1 MLATT
6 LPLLIFSSTEFLLI
20 SNGVIA
26 QFTTDGDGGWD
37 YVPIGP
43 LGVNFAS
50 TIAGL
55 DGSAWALDDKGQ
67 AWIIDETQ
75 VSLFN
80 GSNNPPF
87 KQLCVVDSQTIYG
100 LDNNGNVYLW
110 SSFANSFIN
119 LASTITNL
127 PTFSQIQVDEQGILY
142 GITTQNTSYQVV
154 DISAA
159 LSLTNPNAPAFGVTT
174 ATDSSGVTH
183 AIWNENGQ
191 IYYGYQQVGGN
202 GQYIGVTPLNG
213 GIGTANQGSST
224 NLTLTSTDS
233 GAIAASWI
241 SGSNENAEVYTA
253 QLSASPYGGYQW
265 SAPLNITNDDAADS
279 NLEVVALNNNRLLV
293 TTQKKGKSN
302 HRIVDLNQLALTP
315 QTPTKSTFQPKGQGF
330 TYQIS
335 AEDLASSSGIITLP
349 SNFSLEL
356 GLGTGNLSQLSE
368 SVEKALNGWS
378 LNIQLAAGGTTNKP
392 SADSPFAYN
401 SLRFSLTVGKEAGGI
416 GPAVLAN
423 SLAAGLFKG
432 YVSLDLSFFAQGSGS
447 WDEVGSYPS
456 SAKAKAGGE
465 VELEVNAINLVLN
478 SLFPG
483 SGAFLNELSEAGIL
497 NIQGGPVVGVELTYT
512 TDVEFDNP
520 ETNLGGVEASDYF
533 FELFDKSNGPNGG
546 PPDESSSKSDLR
558 WELDLNK
565 FFSFLGDTFTSTS
578 GDSFFN
584 LDLDTGL
591 YLKVNFADGFI
602 NFSIKGVQTEEFN
615 KGSNSGLKLEQAVF
629 TSKAKAT
636 FNFFIFSVSYGAYE
650 RIVEA
655 SASGLSTGEVLSQN
669 KRNLPA
675 TVSYE
680 PNSTT
685 FLLRANSSGLLG
697 ENNTNL
703 VDSADIAYIIA
714 PNGTTVYGTF
724 AGAVN
729 DDSANFSYLYFVE
742 GILNG
747 DSISWNADSLE
758 VIPQTAG
765 ANQSPSIALD
775 GNGNVVIS
783 WQYESITNP
792 TVQQIATTPPGQVY
806 VVYGQGGN
814 NSVDLANFSEN
825 PANANSSGF
834 YWTLDNEY
842 FASFGQ
848 AVTALGDVNGGG
860 KADFAIASP
869 DLNDEQGGVYVIF
882 AEEYE
887 QVNNLSDL
895 GNNGLFLTG
904 QALSELGY
912 SISNAGDVNGD
923 GIPDLIVGAPGLN
936 NNQGGAYLLYGGQ
949 LFTTP
954 QSQNNID
961 ALLQGNPSYGKQITN
976 PNGQAGDRFGTSV
989 TGGQDFNGD
998 NQADYAISAPSANQ
1012 ESGEITLIL
1021 SQFIADN
1028 VFLFSVDN
1036 QGNLVLTNQT
1046 TNLELWN
1053 SNTAHLVPDPE
1064 YATGYIA
1071 KMEENGNFTLSETAG
1086 NAEIEY
1092 WSTGTG
1098 GNPGAYLALGTDGGL
1113 YIRNQQGTN
1122 IYTFHSGSNL
1132 NNPIFNRLTAGNNI
1146 SSNDPNSSLT
1156 SPNTPGGTITLTNIT
1171 STVNG
1176 NPLLDLGEISLI
1188 PDVNQDGKADLL
1200 ISGTGAAVI
1209 LFGSTLSTQTLDLA
1223 TINPGQGFVLIDD
1236 SDSPMPL
1243 QVSSAGDVNGDGIND
1258 LIVGYPLTQDA
1269 QGNNIPGNSY
1279 VLFGGSSLSA
1289 TQNNSLGF
1297 SQLNGTNGFTII
1309 GAGTQVTGAGD
1320 VNGDSV
1326 ADLLVSDPQSSNQ
1339 AGISYVIYGGTTNQ
1353 IGTVASINVNQVGT
1367 TVQGYVIGQAGAN
1380 QLSGSSVSAV
1390 GDLNGDGKA
1399 DLLVGAPNTVST
1411 DALNALQTSIT
1422 SNYIVG
1428 QVNSGGFTTT
1438 NLPAP
1443 IPYLQV
1449 GQVVQS
1455 LTSTAFG
1462 FLAVWI
1468 AKENNTTNIST
1479 AFWKAG
1485 GIGWTNYNPSVASL
1499 SDPNLSFS
1507 QIEVSFSE
1515 VGVNKA
1521 SSNSITLS
1529 WSVTNAQTS
1538 TSTLGQSIYNDN
1550 NPSWN
1555 TQSFQ
1560 TAQNPSLPSQIDNV
1574 ITQNT
1579 AEGYTVQ
1586 NPSAKESDG
1595 KVIFT
1600 ITRQGDISTAKTL
1613 SYRTVDITATAGS
1626 DYEHTEGVLSFAS
1639 GETTKT
1645 IEIKVHD
1652 DTLNEHL
1659 NEKFKLVLDDGQ
1671 SLSFSSNAVLRD
1683 SSPEINLLAI
1693 DSGFQMVGPGDA
1705 LLGYAIYGAG
1715 NVDGDVNPNA
1725 SNTPLDDFF
1734 ITAPGDNSSQGVVYL
1749 IAGQVGIEVLNQG
1762 VDVDNL
1768 TATQGLKITGL
1779 ADTSAQ
1785 AGYGVVSWSNTDTTY
1800 YVITAPNITSG
1811 GTGNSTLYVF
1821 DQTTLNQYFKKQ
1833 TTVIIDA
1840 LDSSPVT
1847 GSNNFGQT
1855 VILADLNNDGTP
1867 ELIVGSP
1874 LSDQVLIY
1882 SLSSNGGNLTKTL
1895 VATISA
1901 PTSNQGLGSSLQA
1914 LDINGDGHLDLA
1926 IGASIVNPVA
1936 DSSGQVRGYGGA
1948 VYVLLGNGSI
1958 PTNTP
1963 LATTNPST
1971 YLVLDGGTSLTGGN
1985 SSGSLNPS
1993 TGQPSSNPKT
2003 NYAYF
2008 DQVGG
2013 SLASL
2018 DFNNDGKLDLVIGA
2032 PGAAVGMGANATSN
2046 LGKVYVVFG
2055 QDGSPSVPNLSEMQ
2069 AGQGVIF
2076 EGVLANGQAG
2086 WAVANGGDI
2095 NKDGINDLLIGAPF
2109 AYGNAGS
2116 AYIAFGSS
2124 NAYGVNNPLTYQ
2136 LDPDVSDSRVFQYQ
2150 GIANAVTNTNPF
2162 NPGSLGQAIGGIGD
2176 VNGDRTLPTGGDDI
2190 LLGAPS
2196 SDNAL
2201 NQGQIYAAIGHPW
2214 LQGGLS
2220 LNVNDLRSDNGFIEL
2235 NANPAVGVGD
2245 VNGDG
2250 YADFIN
2256 TNGQLTLG
2264 ASTLTNVS
2272 QQRTFTLAGTLQNN
2286 PAFFTSG
2293 DFNADGYQDI
2303 VALGTLGSNTGL
2315 IIYTGGGVT
2324 QNILGGQFLA
2334 SHVSNVIQTTTGDIN
2349 GDGYDDLLVLSSLSN
2364 PNEGQGQVTIYF
2376 GSASGLNNL
2385 LPPITQTINDPN
2397 VYRPGEDQAIQIA
2410 DIDGDGT
2417 GEIMILAWGWQYNQ
2431 QAAISY
2437 LFPSIWQYTNQQL
2450 QQIDSPSLS
2459 SLETWSSTS
2468 IDPFFPPTF
2477 INNNRLSSGDING
2490 DGYQDILLSSRLL
2503 IDPEQVWLDQEEE
2516 VFLDYVFY
2524 GSEDLSDFGQNKFL
2538 LTDYAYLDTNSNT
2551 TNSSQTST
2559 IVGDVN
2565 GDGFDDV
2572 LVDQFV
2578 STSQGTLHLGSKTN
2592 PLTAKVTVQGL
2603 PNRTTPYQQG
2613 RAGDINGDGLDDFLM
2628 ADQDNQLT
2636 YAIYGQDWEPQTAT
2650 WNSNATVQSMEGTNG
2665 NDVFQGNPTGNFL
2678 LSINGQNGDDY
2689 VNTPILSD
2697 FQTQLF
2703 LFKGGQGDDQFG
2715 LPATDSGYI
2724 TQIDGGGGH
2733 DTLFIQE
2740 VAGPANGIDLTK
2752 LYQKISNIEEIDLG
2766 YDDSVIFD
2774 LNSLLQILDSN
2785 KTLII
2790 NGVNSFAKP
2799 SDQNNSNWSQMGEDT
2814 YNGKIYQ
2821 IYSYVNTAVEVW
2833 IQKGGVTWTPS
2844 SIALQQSLSSYQGI
2858 FLLNGNQL
2866 NLLTNLISTNTSNV
2880 NELGIFKVDND
2891 QGYINGLA
2899 PDSPDYLKA
2908 ALDSDRTQVLF
2919 SAISDRPNGFTV
2931 EQIQRVLDV
2940 SLDHKF
2946 GFYVIENS
2954 TTDTVQNQFKET
2966 GETTIPIFLSTSPNL
2981 TISEP
2986 VAGSYQLDWSD
2997 SAIGSE
3003 GANSL
3008 TVETQGSQE
3017 KLVEG
3022 SQLQGN
3028 AQSEVL
3034 DLRKLKG
3041 TVNIEASLYREAGY
3055 NNTVGFYAVDLEGKV
3070 VDPLTGLAVT
3080 DSPTKD
3086 NAEDYLQKALQ
3097 HRVNIALSV
3106 ENQSTVTQVSQLQG
3120 GLLYAPFL
3128 VQDGSF
3134 LLLEDNDLSN
3144 NPQVFFPYLG
3154 VNSDKVDHLRLL
3166 GNNLFGF
3173 EDLTGG
3179 GDLDYNDVI
3188 VKVNL
3193 LV

>member
-1 MLATT
+1 M
-6 LPLLIFSSTEFLLI
+6 F
-20 SNGVIA
+20 
-26 QFTTDGDGGWD
+26 
-37 YVPIGP
+37 
-43 LGVNFAS
+43 
-50 TIAGL
+50 
-55 DGSAWALDDKGQ
+55 
-67 AWIIDETQ
+67 
-75 VSLFN
+75 
-80 GSNNPPF
+80 
-87 KQLCVVDSQTIYG
+87 
-100 LDNNGNVYLW
+100 
-110 SSFANSFIN
+110 
-119 LASTITNL
+119 
-127 PTFSQIQVDEQGILY
+127 
-142 GITTQNTSYQVV
+142 
-154 DISAA
+154 
-159 LSLTNPNAPAFGVTT
+159 LTNPNSPAFGVTT
-174 ATDSSGVTH
+174 VTDNSGVTH

-191 IYYGYQQVGGN
+191 IYYGYQQTGGN

-213 GIGTANQGSST
+213 GIGTTNQGSST
-224 NLTLTSTDS
+224 NLTLTATDS

-265 SAPLNITNDDAADS
+265 SVPVNITNDDVADS
-279 NLEVVALNNNRLLV
+279 NLDVVALNNNRLLV

-302 HRIVDLNQLALTP
+302 HRIVDLSQLALTA

-330 TYQIS
+330 TYKIS
-335 AEDLASSSGIITLP
+335 AQDLASSSAIIRLP

-356 GLGTGNLSQLSE
+356 GLGTGNLSQRSQ
-368 SVEKALNGWS
+368 SVEKALHGWS
-378 LNIQLAAGGTTNKP
+378 VNIELAAGGTTNKA

-401 SLRFSLTVGKEAGGI
+401 SLRFSLNLGKEAGGV
-416 GPAVLAN
+416 GPAN

-456 SAKAKAGGE
+456 SVKAKAGGE

-497 NIQGGPVVGVELTYT
+497 DIQGGPVVGVELSYL
-512 TDVEFDNP
+512 TDVEFDNS

-533 FELFDKSNGPNGG
+533 FELVTKDGG
-546 PPDESSSKSDLR
+546 HVDESTSKSDLF
-558 WELDLNK
+558 WELDLSK
-565 FFSFLGDTFTSTS
+565 FFSFLGDTLSS
-578 GDSFFN
+578 GSSDVN
-584 LDLDTGL
+584 VGLDTGL
-591 YLKVNFADGFI
+591 YLKLNFAKGFI
-602 NFSIKGVQTEEFN
+602 DLSIKGVQTEDFN
-615 KGSNSGLKLEQAVF
+615 DSGFENAIF

-636 FNFFIFSVSYGAYE
+636 FNFLIFSISYGAYE

-655 SASGLSTGEVLSQN
+655 TASGLSTGTVLSQN

-675 TVSYE
+675 KVSYE

-685 FLLRANSSGLLG
+685 FLLQANSAGLLG
-697 ENNTNL
+697 EDQNDL
-703 VDSADIAYIIA
+703 IDSADIAYVIA
-714 PNGTTVYGTF
+714 PDGTTVYGTF
-724 AGAVN
+724 AGAV
-729 DDSANFSYLYFVE
+729 DDNSANLSYLYFIE
-742 GILNG
+742 GIFNG
-747 DSISWNADSLE
+747 DSISWTAKSLE

-775 GNGNVVIS
+775 GNGNVLIS

-792 TVQQIATTPPGQVY
+792 TVQEIATTPPGQVY
-806 VVYGQGGN
+806 VVYGQAGN
-814 NSVDLANFSEN
+814 NSVNLANFSEN

-860 KADFAIASP
+860 KADFAIAAP
-869 DLNDEQGGVYVIF
+869 DLDDEQGGVYVIF

-887 QVNNLSDL
+887 QVNNPSDL

-904 QALSELGY
+904 KALSELGY

-923 GIPDLIVGAPGLN
+923 GIADLIIGAPGLN
-936 NNQGGAYLLYGGQ
+936 NDQGAAYLLYGGQ
-949 LFTTP
+949 LFETP
-954 QSQNNID
+954 QSISDID
-961 ALLQGNPSYGKQITN
+961 SLLTNPAYGKQILGID
-976 PNGQAGDRFGTSV
+976 PGDRFGTSV

-998 NQADYAISAPSANQ
+998 GKADYAISAPSANQ
-1012 ESGEITLIL
+1012 EAGEITLIL
-1021 SQFIADN
+1021 SQFVADN
-1028 VFLFSVDN
+1028 VFLLSVDN

-1046 TNLELWN
+1046 TNLEIWN
-1053 SNTAHLVPDPE
+1053 SNTAHLVPEPE
-1064 YATGYIA
+1064 YATGYLA
-1071 KMEENGNFTLSETAG
+1071 TMEENGNFTLSEIAG
-1086 NAEIEY
+1086 DAQLEY

-1098 GNPGAYLALGTDGGL
+1098 GNPGAYLALGSDGGL
-1113 YIRNQQGTN
+1113 YLRNQQGAN

-1132 NNPIFNRLTAGNNI
+1132 NNSIFNRLTTGNNI

-1156 SPNTPGGTITLTNIT
+1156 SPNTPGGTITLTNAT
-1171 STVNG
+1171 SAVNG

-1200 ISGTGAAVI
+1200 IGGTGAAVI
-1209 LFGSTLSTQTLDLA
+1209 LFGSNLSTQTLDLA

-1258 LIVGYPLTQDA
+1258 LILGYPLTQDA
-1269 QGNNIPGNSY
+1269 QENNIPGNSY
-1279 VLFGGSSLSA
+1279 VLFGGSNLST

-1320 VNGDSV
+1320 LNGDGV
-1326 ADLLVSDPQSSNQ
+1326 TDLVVSEPQSSNQ
-1339 AGISYVIYGGTTNQ
+1339 AGISYVIYGGTPNQ

-1428 QVNSGGFTTT
+1428 QINNNGDFTTT
-1438 NLPAP
+1438 NLPTP
-1443 IPYLQV
+1443 IPYLQA

-1462 FLAVWI
+1462 ILAVWI
-1468 AKENNTTNIST
+1468 ATQNNTANIAT

-1485 GIGWTNYNPSVASL
+1485 TGWTNYNPSVASL

-1507 QIEVSFSE
+1507 QIEV
-1515 VGVNKA
+1515 NNA
-1521 SSNSITLS
+1521 STNSITLS

-1538 TSTLGQSIYNDN
+1538 TSTLGQSIYNGQF
-1550 NPSWN
+1550 WN

-1579 AEGYTVQ
+1579 VSGYTVQ
-1586 NPSAKESDG
+1586 NPSAKESEG
-1595 KVIFT
+1595 KVVFT

-1613 SYRTVDITATAGS
+1613 SYRTVDISATAGS
-1626 DYEHTEGVLSFAS
+1626 DYEHTEGVLSFAP

-1645 IEIKVHD
+1645 IEIKVYD
-1652 DTLNEHL
+1652 DTQNEYL
-1659 NEKFKLVLDDGQ
+1659 NEKFKLVLNDGQ
-1671 SLSFSSNAVLRD
+1671 SASFSSNAVLRD

-1693 DSGFQMVGPGDA
+1693 DSGFQMVGPSDA

-1734 ITAPGDNSSQGVVYL
+1734 ITAPGDNSSQGTVYL
-1749 IAGQVGIEVLNQG
+1749 IAGQVGIEILNQG
-1762 VDVDNL
+1762 LDVDNL
-1768 TATQGLKITGL
+1768 TAAHGLRITGL
-1779 ADTSAQ
+1779 ANTTAQ
-1785 AGYGVVSWSNTDTTY
+1785 AGYGVVSWSNTSNTY

-1821 DQTTLNQYFKKQ
+1821 DQTTLSQYFKKQ
-1833 TTVIIDA
+1833 TTVSIDA

-1847 GSNNFGQT
+1847 GNNNFGQT
-1855 VILADLNNDGTP
+1855 VILADLNNDDTP
-1867 ELIVGSP
+1867 ELIVSSP
-1874 LSDQVLIY
+1874 LSDQVFIY
-1882 SLSSNGGNLTKTL
+1882 SLASSGGNLTKTL

-1914 LDINGDGHLDLA
+1914 LDINGDGYLDLV

-1936 DSSGQVRGYGGA
+1936 DSSGQIRGYGGA

-1958 PTNTP
+1958 PTNTT
-1963 LATTNPST
+1963 LTATSSSTN
-1971 YLVLDGGTSLTGGN
+1971 LVLNGGTSLTGGQIN
-1985 SSGSLNPS
+1985 GSLNPS
-1993 TGQPSSNPKT
+1993 TGKPSSNPTT

-2008 DQVGG
+2008 DQVGA

-2018 DFNNDGKLDLVIGA
+2018 DLNNDGKLDLVIGA
-2032 PGAAVGMGANATSN
+2032 PTAAVGTGGNATSN

-2055 QDGSPSVPNLSEMQ
+2055 QDGSPSVTNLSEMQ

-2095 NKDGINDLLIGAPF
+2095 NKDGIDDLLIGAPF

-2124 NAYGVNNPLTYQ
+2124 NAYGVKNSLTYQ

-2162 NPGSLGQAIGGIGD
+2162 NSGSLGQAIGGIGD

-2235 NANPAVGVGD
+2235 NANPALGVGD

-2264 ASTLTNVS
+2264 ASTLSNVS

-2286 PAFFTSG
+2286 PAFFTNG

-2303 VALGTLGSNTGL
+2303 VAVGTLGSNTGL

-2334 SHVSNVIQTTTGDIN
+2334 SPVSSVIQTTTGDIN

-2364 PNEGQGQVTIYF
+2364 PDNGQGQVTIYF
-2376 GSASGLNNL
+2376 GSASGLNSSSS
-2385 LPPITQTINDPN
+2385 ITQEINDPQVGQLPYPVETIQN
-2397 VYRPGEDQAIQIA
+2397 PEVQAIEVA

-2417 GEIMILAWGWQYNQ
+2417 SEVI
-2431 QAAISY
+2431 ISTGATY
-2437 LFPSIWQYTNQQL
+2437 DVEPNNLPPFDPTTGFILFPSVWQYTNQRL
-2450 QQIDSPSLS
+2450 QMALS
-2459 SLETWSSTS
+2459 SLPSLTAALLYGTYV
-2468 IDPFFPPTF
+2468 PTF
-2477 INNNRLSSGDING
+2477 TSVNRLSSGDING
-2490 DGYQDILLSSRLL
+2490 DGYRDLLLSSRYYL
-2503 IDPEQVWLDQEEE
+2503 IPTGEEF
-2516 VFLDYVFY
+2516 VPQYYTNYVFY
-2524 GSEDLSDFGQNKFL
+2524 GSEDLLDFGKNIFP
-2538 LTDYAYLDTNSNT
+2538 LTNDYDGVLIYSF
-2551 TNSSQTST
+2551 NSSQTST
-2559 IVGDVN
+2559 IIGDVN

-2572 LVDQFV
+2572 LVDQR
-2578 STSQGTLHLGSKTN
+2578 TAQSQGTLYLGSQTN
-2592 PLTAKVTVQGL
+2592 PLTANVTVQGL
-2603 PNRTTPYQQG
+2603 PNRTTVYQQG

-2650 WNSNATVQSMEGTNG
+2650 WSNDATIQPLEGTNG
-2665 NDVFQGNPTGNFL
+2665 NDVFQSNPTGNFL

-2689 VNTPILSD
+2689 VNTPILPAS
-2697 FQTQLF
+2697 QTQLF
-2703 LFKGGQGDDQFG
+2703 LFKGGQGDDKFG
-2715 LPATDSGYI
+2715 LPATDSSYI
-2724 TQIDGGGGH
+2724 TQVDGGSGY

-2740 VAGPANGIDLTK
+2740 SAGFANSIDLTK

-2766 YDDSVIFD
+2766 YDNSVIFD

-2790 NGVNSFAKP
+2790 NGVNSLAKP
-2799 SDQNNSNWSQMGEDT
+2799 SDQDNNWSQIGEDT

-2821 IYSYVNTAVEVW
+2821 IYSYANTAVEVW
-2833 IQKGGVTWTPS
+2833 IQKGGVTWTPN
-2844 SIALQQSLSSYQGI
+2844 SISLQQSLSSYQGI

-2880 NELGIFKVDND
+2880 NELGVFKVDND

-2899 PDSPDYLKA
+2899 PDSPDYLKE
-2908 ALDSDRTQVLF
+2908 ALSRDRTQVLF
-2919 SAISDRPNGFTV
+2919 SAITDRPNGFTV
-2931 EQIQRVLDV
+2931 EQIQRVLDL

-2946 GFYVIENS
+2946 GFYVIENN
-2954 TTDTVQNQFKET
+2954 TTDTVQNQLKET
-2966 GETTIPIFLSTSPNL
+2966 GETNIPIFLSTSPNL
-2981 TISEP
+2981 TISEST
-2986 VAGSYQLDWSD
+2986 GGRYQLDWSD

-3008 TVETQGSQE
+3008 IVETQGSQE

-3106 ENQSTVTQVSQLQG
+3106 ENQSTITQVAQLQG

-3134 LLLEDNDLSN
+3134 LMLEDNDLSN
-3144 NPQVFFPYLG
+3144 DPQVFFPYLG